1 MTLGQESLSP
11 CSWHPNPAAAAH
23 QAPPGP
29 KACAHGASSAPCP
42 TAHSP
47 QAVSELGSAAP
58 QPCVPF
64 QVGFHADPGQA
75 AAVST
80 FPCCPGAAGGRDLS
94 QISAGVGQPGAMLQ
108 GPGVR
113 AELGH
118 LRGRGMGPH
127 CPQHKVAAGLQGPPV
142 SLPRSLPASPPTPAP
157 LGDAG
162 CPKSSHLALKQQFGH
177 AEISGGAA
185 PWGADEPESPRLTD
199 KVTRGRGPH
208 CPHSLAAPPLFP
220 LQVPGVLGA
229 G

>member
-1 MTLGQESLSP
+1 MALGQI
-11 CSWHPNPAAAAH
+11 HPSVPAPGTQTWLAGVH

-47 QAVSELGSAAP
+47 QAVSERGSAAL

-80 FPCCPGAAGGRDLS
+80 FPCHPGAGGGRDLS
-94 QISAGVGQPGAMLQ
+94 PVLVGVGQPGGVAQ

-118 LRGRGMGPH
+118 VRGRMLGPH
-127 CPQHKVAAGLQGPPV
+127 CPWNRMGARGHPCPCHAAFLPPHPHQHPCVGFCL
-142 SLPRSLPASPPTPAP
+142 SP
-157 LGDAG
+157 
-162 CPKSSHLALKQQFGH
+162 CPK
-177 AEISGGAA
+177 AA
-185 PWGADEPESPRLTD
+185 IWACRDFRWFIPMGCR
-199 KVTRGRGPH
+199 
-208 CPHSLAAPPLFP
+208 
-220 LQVPGVLGA
+220 
-229 G
+229 